1 MCTSRPRTKSQ
12 ALSSVPLCSS
22 LLYRPLATRL
32 PPRLPFLS
40 LEPEEDASVPF
51 PLHPPLP
58 PLFFLLKSDAL
69 FFFQVP
75 GGPFSESQGWIVPMG
90 DDLNTTE
97 YHPHC
102 LRRGAF
108 SHSFTHAFAQMLTP
122 FSSLRLHFQRHPDG
136 SQPDRAF
143 SLLMET
149 LPIPDA
155 PSRFD
160 ASGSRCASTSLTT
173 DPFTGAARARSTPGP
188 TCTAGVFL
196 PPLLFSRCLTDE
208 HSCLAAV
215 ATPPSAEVRLL
226 SSSW

>member
-1 MCTSRPRTKSQ
+1 MYVAPEDQVSGPQFSSPLLVP
-12 ALSSVPLCSS
+12 AVPSSGNSSAAASAFSVPGTGGGCV
-22 LLYRPLATRL
+22 R
-32 PPRLPFLS
+32 
-40 LEPEEDASVPF
+40 PF
-51 PLHPPLP
+51 PSPSSPPP